1 MRTILLVDGD
11 QPLTRTVAFML
22 RMMSFTVVTA
32 TSGQEAYQL
41 LLEAQPDVILCGDTL
56 ADMAGEQLWTALQQH
71 GRWRCIPMIILTA
84 RSQPPCQRRPEGTP
98 DTPGPR
104 ADRPSYLI
112 KPFRR
117 MELLEMIL
125 TALNPAPEAAA

>member
-22 RMMSFTVVTA
+22 RMMSFIVVIA
-32 TSGQEAYQL
+32 ASGQEACQR
-41 LLEAQPDVILCGDTL
+41 LLESQPDVILCGDTL
-56 ADMAGEQLWTALQQH
+56 QDMAGEQLWAALQQH
-71 GRWRCIPMIILTA
+71 GRWRAIPMIILTA
-84 RSQPPCQRRPEGTP
+84 RPNPPCQRS
-98 DTPGPR
+98 DSTPGPR
-104 ADRPSYLI
+104 SDRPTYLI

-125 TALNPAPEAAA
+125 AALNPAPEAAA